1 MTPEV
6 VSLDDLTTEPH
17 AHLFEADEPQT
28 IRLSLDED
36 ERVAP
41 HQHPDRL
48 VVFHL
53 LEGRVEVMLGEQEV
67 TMQAGDV
74 AHFDGAQDISPRAL
88 ESAEAL
94 LVLAKKGE
102 D

>member
-28 IRLSLDED
+28 IRLSLDEG

-41 HQHPDRL
+41 HQHPDRD

-53 LEGRVEVMLGEQEV
+53 LEGRIEVMLGEQ
-67 TMQAGDV
+67 TATLQAGDV
-74 AHFDGAQDISPRAL
+74 ARFDGAQDISPRAL
-88 ESAEAL
+88 ESATAL
-94 LVLAKKGE
+94 LVLAR
-102 D
+102 DH